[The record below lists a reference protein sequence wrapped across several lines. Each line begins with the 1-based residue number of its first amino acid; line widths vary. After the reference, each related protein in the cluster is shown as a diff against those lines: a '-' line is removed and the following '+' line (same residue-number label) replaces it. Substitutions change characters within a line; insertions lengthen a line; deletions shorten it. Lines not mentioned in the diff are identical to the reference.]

1 MGIERIRDMK
11 NKKFEAPELEIIYFV
26 DEDIITSSGP
36 GGLFGLNGDDWTDP
50 ITPSID

>member
-1 MGIERIRDMK
+1 MK
-11 NKKFEAPELEIIYFV
+11 NKKYEIPTLTIVLFE

-50 ITPSID
+50 VTPSID